1 MKMTVVAPSKLI
13 RLLAV
18 LAVMAAVAATLVGS
32 GPAFSQKQIN
42 PVSGAKDKKDE
53 PSPTTAPYAI
63 LMEAES
69 GAVLFEKSA
78 DQLVAPAS
86 LAKLMTTEV
95 VFNEIKEGNIK
106 LDEEFV
112 VSANA
117 WRKGGAP
124 SGGSTMF
131 AAIHSRIK
139 VEDLLQGVI
148 IQSGNDACIVL
159 AEGIA
164 GNEAGFSRMMNA
176 RARELG
182 LTKSNFTNSAGL
194 PDPDMRVTVRELGK
208 LAQHIIT
215 TYPDLYRWYGE
226 REFTWNKIRQQNR
239 NPLLT
244 MNIGADGLKTGYTSE
259 AGYGLVGSA
268 VNNGLRLIVVVNG
281 MKSANERADDAKK
294 LLNWG
299 FNGFESKVLFAESQM
314 IAEARLYGGEK
325 ARVKLRSVGGK
336 QVRIMIPRN
345 TNERIVARLV
355 YSGPVQAPVEEGQ
368 KIGMVRVLRGD
379 NVVLET
385 PLEAAEAVEAGS
397 MTRRAFDAAYELFG
411 DVFRAGLKRLD
422 SETRRTPKG
431 SS

>member
-1 MKMTVVAPSKLI
+1 
-13 RLLAV
+13 
-18 LAVMAAVAATLVGS
+18 
-32 GPAFSQKQIN
+32 
-42 PVSGAKDKKDE
+42 
-53 PSPTTAPYAI
+53 
-63 LMEAES
+63 MEAES
-69 GAVLFEKSA
+69 GAVLFEKNA

-208 LAQHIIT
+208 LAAHIIT

-299 FNGFESKVLFAESQM
+299 FNGFEFESP
-314 IAEARLYGGEK
+314 
-325 ARVKLRSVGGK
+325 
-336 QVRIMIPRN
+336 VRRKPDDR
-345 TNERIVARLV
+345 
-355 YSGPVQAPVEEGQ
+355 
-368 KIGMVRVLRGD
+368 RG
-379 NVVLET
+379 
-385 PLEAAEAVEAGS
+385 AALW
-397 MTRRAFDAAYELFG
+397 R
-411 DVFRAGLKRLD
+411 
-422 SETRRTPKG
+422 
-431 SS
+431 